1 MTAPSVLLI
10 ATFDDGEFAHSNQR
24 ARALERVGCDVSTFD
39 LRRRSGFLGFL
50 GGSDLRSRI
59 LKAIETA
66 EAEAVI
72 VVGGY
77 DLSESMVET
86 IRRESGTPIVNWFP
100 DDLGRIDEVL
110 ASARAYDHVFVIGS
124 DVAAAYERVVGTGAE
139 VLPHAADPS
148 VYRPMR
154 TKDQYRANVVFA
166 GAATPVRERYLAEL
180 VECGLALWGPGWRR
194 TALRDYCRGEARTT
208 AEYIRAY
215 GGASVAVN
223 LHHDVGGRDAAACN
237 QRVFELAA
245 MGLPQV
251 VDARI
256 DLPHYLE
263 PEREVVTIGSPKELK
278 ERVKE
283 LLQAPQLGDEL
294 GAAARRKLLARH
306 THMHRARRLLD
317 AIGIRVP
324 HEGVQPPV
332 PVDD

>member
-10 ATFDDGEFAHSNQR
+10 APFDDGEFAHSNQR
-24 ARALERVGCDVSTFD
+24 ARALERIGCDVSTFD

-59 LKAIETA
+59 LKAIDAA
-66 EAEAVI
+66 EADAVV

-77 DLSESMVET
+77 DLSEAMVDT
-86 IRRESGTPIVNWFP
+86 IRRESGRPIVNWFP

-110 ASARAYDHVFVIGS
+110 ASGRAYDHVFVVGS
-124 DVAAAYERVVGTGAE
+124 DVAAAYERVVGSAPE

-166 GAATPVRERYLAEL
+166 GAATPARERYLAEL

-208 AEYIRAY
+208 AEYVRAY

-223 LHHDVGGRDAAACN
+223 LHHDIGSRDAATCN
-237 QRVFELAA
+237 QRVFEIAA

-251 VDARI
+251 VDARA

-263 PEREVVTIGSPKELK
+263 PDREVVTFSTPKELK

-283 LLQAPQLGDEL
+283 LLQAPPLGDEL

-306 THMHRARRLLD
+306 PHMHRAPRLLD
-317 AIGIRVP
+317 ALGVRVP
-324 HEGVQPPV
+324 RQGGQASA
-332 PVDD
+332 PVDY